1 MNVKQQVE
9 QVLHQLPDDCTMEE
23 VQHEL
28 YVSDLIRRRGEMSET
43 EEGVPHDQVLKRLA
57 TWRAKSS
64 RSSGSP
70 RPRQ

>member
-9 QVLHQLPDDCTMEE
+9 QVLQQLPDDCTMEE

-28 YVSDLIRRRGEMSET
+28 YVSDLIRRRAEMSET
-43 EEGVPHDQVLKRLA
+43 DEGIPHDQVLKRLA
-57 TWRAKSS
+57 TWRAKRS